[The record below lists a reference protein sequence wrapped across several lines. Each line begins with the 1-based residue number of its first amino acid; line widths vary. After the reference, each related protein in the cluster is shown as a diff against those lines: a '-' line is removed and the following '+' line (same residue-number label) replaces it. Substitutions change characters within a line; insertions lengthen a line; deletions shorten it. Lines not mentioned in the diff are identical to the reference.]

1 MAKVID
7 EYYRVVV
14 FWSDGTSRIVY
25 FVTQRRK
32 FKAALHKVLTDVQ
45 LEEYR
50 KFVYYIV
57 CRI

>member
-1 MAKVID
+1 MD

-14 FWSDGTSRIVY
+14 FWFDGTSRIVY

-45 LEEYR
+45 LDEYR
-50 KFVYYIV
+50 KFDYYIV
-57 CRI
+57 YRV

>member
-1 MAKVID
+1 MMD

-50 KFVYYIV
+50 KFVHYIV